1 MSSVTYSLRKD
12 RPLCTAKFLPTNS
25 GTIVLAR
32 AHVLIGS
39 RLPDESALYTFSSNR
54 STTYGGFLSER
65 PIVFLKSIVAS
76 YEWRVKTKTL
86 TGFCDSYLTSY
97 LGRCYPFLFWP
108 LSTRHSP
115 LLRATRHYSLNLELP
130 VPHADPPA
138 DDGLVRRLATTAGL
152 ASLGQHARRRAGS
165 VSLGAA
171 LTAAHRVID
180 GVHGG
185 SPHMRPTAQPP
196 LPPRLAQADVH
207 VIGVADHADGRP
219 AGGRDPADLA
229 GGEGELGPVSLAG
242 GQGRAHAGRP
252 AELASTAGLHF
263 DVVDRKPGG
272 DLGQR

>member
-65 PIVFLKSIVAS
+65 PMD
-76 YEWRVKTKTL
+76 
-86 TGFCDSYLTSY
+86 C
-97 LGRCYPFLFWP
+97 P
-108 LSTRHSP
+108 
-115 LLRATRHYSLNLELP
+115 LNLELP
-130 VPHADPPA
+130 VPHAGPPA
-138 DDGLVRRLATTAGL
+138 DDGLVRGLATTAGL

-229 GGEGELGPVSLAG
+229 GGEGELGPVSFAG
-242 GQGRAHAGRP
+242 RQDRAHAGRP
-252 AELASTAGLHF
+252 AELASTAGLHL

-272 DLGQR
+272 DPGQR